1 MVSESAANASEQAA
15 GNSDVGDGAGD
26 EAKDTGRKG
35 LSGKTKRN
43 LLIAAILIAIG
54 GGLWFMRYETYGQ
67 YFQETNDAQIDVD
80 MVAIAPK
87 VSGYVSEVLVEDNQ
101 DVAKDAPLVR
111 IDASDYDAR
120 AAQARAQ
127 IAQAEASVENAR
139 AGIAEQQ
146 AAVAQ
151 ARAQLAAARAKARH
165 DAGEVA
171 RYAPLVASGAE
182 RRETLDQLKL
192 AATQSAEQV
201 RQLEAAL
208 TAQQRR
214 IATLETQVAQARA
227 QGEGAQAQLDAAD
240 VDLKAT
246 LIRAPIAGRIGDRT
260 VRTGQFVQAGTRLM
274 SVVPLDKLYVTANFK
289 ETQLALMRPGQPARI
304 SVDALEGTE
313 INGRVASVS
322 PGTGAQFSLLPPENA
337 TGNFTKIVQRV
348 PVRIAIEAP
357 ASARKLL
364 VPGLS
369 VTVTVDTRSAEGE
382 LDQIEEASDEQVA
395 RRAQPKARGTR

>member
-1 MVSESAANASEQAA
+1 MVSESAAKGSEQAA
-15 GNSDVGDGAGD
+15 GDSDAADAGGD

-151 ARAQLAAARAKARH
+151 ARAQL
-165 DAGEVA
+165 
-171 RYAPLVASGAE
+171 
-182 RRETLDQLKL
+182 
-192 AATQSAEQV
+192 
-201 RQLEAAL
+201 
-208 TAQQRR
+208 
-214 IATLETQVAQARA
+214 
-227 QGEGAQAQLDAAD
+227 
-240 VDLKAT
+240 
-246 LIRAPIAGRIGDRT
+246 
-260 VRTGQFVQAGTRLM
+260 
-274 SVVPLDKLYVTANFK
+274 
-289 ETQLALMRPGQPARI
+289 
-304 SVDALEGTE
+304 
-313 INGRVASVS
+313 
-322 PGTGAQFSLLPPENA
+322 
-337 TGNFTKIVQRV
+337 
-348 PVRIAIEAP
+348 
-357 ASARKLL
+357 
-364 VPGLS
+364 
-369 VTVTVDTRSAEGE
+369 
-382 LDQIEEASDEQVA
+382 
-395 RRAQPKARGTR
+395 